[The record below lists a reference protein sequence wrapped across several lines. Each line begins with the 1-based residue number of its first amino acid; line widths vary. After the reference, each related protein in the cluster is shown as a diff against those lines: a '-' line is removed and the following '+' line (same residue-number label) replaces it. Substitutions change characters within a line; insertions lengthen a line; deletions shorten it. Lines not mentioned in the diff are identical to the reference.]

1 MNHEEMRIKLWKIV
15 QEESGVSRR
24 KAQELVSSGE
34 VDVNGETVRDPFSLV
49 VRENISSLRLR
60 GHPLSLEAPKQR
72 VYRYYKEAGVLC
84 SHDDPHCGNTLGRIL
99 RAEGFIGYTWSG
111 RLDQDAE
118 GLILLTNDGQIVQRL
133 THPSF
138 RVRKVYHVWVSR
150 LPKAQEM
157 RKIYASM
164 RRGITDDN
172 QLLRILEGETT
183 GRPPHAVITIAEGR
197 KHEIKRLFGHF
208 RLEVVRLRRVSL
220 GPITLGNIRP
230 GAIVRL
236 DEHEMEKLNEFVRRL
251 SPARAGDRTN
261 GPL

>member
-34 VDVNGETVRDPFSLV
+34 VDVNGETVQDPFSLV
-49 VRENISSLRLR
+49 VRENTSSLRLR

>member
-150 LPKAQEM
+150 FPKAQEM

>member
-111 RLDQDAE
+111 RLDQDTE

-150 LPKAQEM
+150 FPKAQEM

-172 QLLRILEGETT
+172 QLLRILEGATT

>member
-1 MNHEEMRIKLWKIV
+1 MNEEETQVKLWKIV
-15 QEESGVSRR
+15 QDESGVSRR
-24 KAQELVSSGE
+24 KAQELIASGE
-34 VDVNGETVRDPFSLV
+34 IDVNGETVRDPFSSV
-49 VRENISSLRLR
+49 VRASVVSLRLR
-60 GHPLSLEAPKQR
+60 GHPLSLETPKQR

-84 SHDDPHCGNTLGRIL
+84 SHDDPHSGNTLGRIL
-99 RAEGFIGYTWSG
+99 RADGFIGYTWPG

-138 RVRKVYHVWVSR
+138 RVRKVYHVWTSR
-150 LPKAQEM
+150 FPNAQEM

-164 RRGITDDN
+164 RRGITDDG

-197 KHEIKRLFGHF
+197 KHEIKRLFAHF

-220 GPITLGNIRP
+220 GPIALGNMKP

-236 DEHEMEKLNEFVRRL
+236 NKYEMVKLNEFVDRL
-251 SPARAGDRTN
+251 SPTRAGDGTS
-261 GPL
+261 GSL

>member
-34 VDVNGETVRDPFSLV
+34 VDVNGETVQDPFSLV
-49 VRENISSLRLR
+49 VRENTSSLRLR

-230 GAIVRL
+230 GAIARL